1 MFRKYPMLPLVL
13 SILILMVLSACG
25 PREAV
30 VSPAPQPTPTL
41 PLHTLPPSPSPTA
54 SLGPEPVCLLRGED
68 IVSLCGTA
76 YEHNGM
82 ITADGKLLV
91 WGYPPFDLDQC
102 VLRQENDEDGMN
114 VYELPLENVT
124 GAWLGR
130 SSILALDKDGILWGI
145 GSNVHGQLW
154 DAPDHEGWDT
164 PLKLTDHVVS
174 AAIQEWYYS
183 AVLKDDGGVWL
194 MGSSD
199 VTVDK
204 VLPPTRIAGV
214 EGATEIYADR
224 FLYARDKDGVSWRL
238 GEVEE
243 LLNDPTALMSEQ
255 YSGIR
260 WLKDGLWLTN
270 EGELV
275 RTLPN
280 GEEHTLLT
288 NVADVD
294 LSYAVYATAV
304 TKDGDLYVWND
315 EEGLEYYEGLLT
327 VYSPTKVMEGIK
339 LAGAWEFGVVV
350 VTQADGAVWAVHRDT
365 LEATLANNALIA
377 LPDLQ

>member
-1 MFRKYPMLPLVL
+1 MFRKHLWFPLVL
-13 SILILMVLSACG
+13 SILILTVLSACG
-25 PREAV
+25 PREV
-30 VSPAPQPTPTL
+30 EVSPSPQPTPTL
-41 PLHTLPPSPSPTA
+41 PLHTLPPSPSPA
-54 SLGPEPVCLLRGED
+54 AEQGPDPVCLLRGED

-82 ITADGKLLV
+82 ITADGKLLA

-114 VYELPLENVT
+114 VYELPLEDVT

-130 SSILALDKDGILWGI
+130 SSILALDRDGVLWGI
-145 GSNVHGQLW
+145 GSSMHGQLW
-154 DAPDHEGWDT
+154 DVPADEREGWNT

-204 VLPPTRIAGV
+204 VLPPTRIAEV
-214 EGATEIYADR
+214 EGAEEIYADR

-243 LLNDPTALMSEQ
+243 LLNDPTALMSDQ

-260 WLKDGLWLTN
+260 WLKDGLWLTD

-275 RTLPN
+275 RTLSN

-294 LSYAVYATAV
+294 LSYGVYAAAV

-315 EEGLEYYEGLLT
+315 WETEYEGLT
-327 VYSPTKVMEGIK
+327 VYSPTKMMEGIK
-339 LAGAWEFGVVV
+339 LAGPWESGIVV
-350 VTQADGAVWAVHRDT
+350 VTQADGTVWAVHRDT
-365 LEATLANNALIA
+365 LETALANNTLITLPAL
-377 LPDLQ
+377 Q